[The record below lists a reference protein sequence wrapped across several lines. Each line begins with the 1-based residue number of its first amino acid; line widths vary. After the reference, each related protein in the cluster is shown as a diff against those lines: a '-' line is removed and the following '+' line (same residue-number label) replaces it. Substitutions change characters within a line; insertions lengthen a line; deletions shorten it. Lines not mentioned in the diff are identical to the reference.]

1 MGDRVAC
8 RVFVGRPEEMRTL
21 GRIRRRWEDN
31 TKTDFS
37 RSLMGR
43 MNSTDLSQD
52 RDRCRLL

>member
-8 RVFVGRPEEMRTL
+8 RVFVGRPEEMRPL

-43 MNSTDLSQD
+43 MNST
-52 RDRCRLL
+52 